1 MMSDLE
7 TLLHIIEAQLDW
19 GSGKN
24 WQSRDFE
31 ELNVLILQKTNV
43 SLSASTLR
51 RIWGRVKY
59 QHLPSGTTLD
69 TLAKFAGFENWRT
82 FTRRTTP
89 PVDLPVKSNEVFPA
103 KSKTKVGWKMTVA
116 LSLISIG
123 IISLVSWYVRQ
134 VSAPA
139 VNRKYAF
146 SSRAVTRGIPNS
158 VIFTYD
164 VTAAPT
170 DSIFIQQ
177 SWDPNTRVQIAKQ
190 RHQHTSVYY
199 RPGFYKAE
207 LLINKKVVKEH
218 PLLIASNGWL
228 GLIEQKRVPVYLDST
243 DFIGRSGLEVS
254 EPVIQRMNVA
264 LNPKPPVLQ
273 FYNIGNF
280 NPVPLQDFS
289 YEAEVKNDYHQG
301 AAACQLINVSLIT
314 DDVPII
320 IPLSAIGCVS
330 ELILLNGI
338 QFVSG
343 KSTDLSG
350 FGANLSRWVKVSCRS
365 TAGRL
370 QYYIDGKLA
379 YESPLPA
386 KKSNI
391 VGVVFTFQ
399 GTGAVRHIQLQAG
412 NKVVFKTFWI

>member
-1 MMSDLE
+1 MSDLE
-7 TLLHIIEAQLDW
+7 ALLHIIEEQLNW
-19 GSGKN
+19 GTGKN
-24 WQSRDFE
+24 WQSKDFE

-51 RIWGRVKY
+51 RVWGRVKY

-82 FTRRTTP
+82 FTRRIV
-89 PVDLPVKSNEVFPA
+89 PVNIPVKPDKVVPA
-103 KSKTKVGWKMTVA
+103 KAKTKVGRQMTLA
-116 LSLISIG
+116 LSLILIG
-123 IISLVSWYVRQ
+123 IISLVSWYVHQ
-134 VSAPA
+134 TTAPA
-139 VNRKYAF
+139 VGRKYAF

-164 VTAAPT
+164 ATAAPT

-177 SWDPNTRVQIAKQ
+177 SWDPGTRAQVAKQ
-190 RHQHTSVYY
+190 RRQYTSVYY
-199 RPGFYKAE
+199 RPGFYQAR
-207 LLINKKVVKEH
+207 LLINKQVVKEH

-243 DFIGRSGLEVS
+243 GFIYPGGLEVS
-254 EPVIQRMNVA
+254 ELLIQRMNVA
-264 LNPKPPVLQ
+264 LNPEPPVLQ

-289 YEAEVKNDYHQG
+289 YEAEVKNDYHKG
-301 AAACQLINVSLIT
+301 AAACQLVNVGLIT

-338 QFVSG
+338 EFVWG
-343 KSTDLSG
+343 KSTDLSR
-350 FGANLSRWVKVSCRS
+350 FGANLSRWVKVNCRS
-365 TAGRL
+365 TAGKL

-391 VGVVFTFQ
+391 VGVQFTFQ
-399 GTGAVRHIQLQAG
+399 GAAAVRHIQLQTK
-412 NKVVFKTFWI
+412 NKIVFEAF